1 MGRGKGNKGNRGNSN
16 QKGPLL
22 LDRNLAPRIEEY
34 ALNHDVSDVDD
45 VVEHLRRNYKEYQR
59 KQVAALRQMVTR
71 ALQVVQQRGV
81 TKPELQLQVCVAVV
95 TLLANCHNCLQTV
108 RCCMV

>member
-1 MGRGKGNKGNRGNSN
+1 MGRGKQNRGSSSK
-16 QKGPLL
+16 QKQGPLL

-34 ALNHDVSDVDD
+34 ALNHDISDVED

-81 TKPELQLQVCVAVV
+81 TKPQLQIQV
-95 TLLANCHNCLQTV
+95 
-108 RCCMV
+108 